1 MWMFWLG
8 VAIVIMTFWLI
19 FKGIREIWLI
29 TTPGGQNHSPG
40 NLVDRTSS

>member
-19 FKGIREIWLI
+19 FKNYEAR
-29 TTPGGQNHSPG
+29 TSVQNKFRQNHARKPAPH
-40 NLVDRTSS
+40 NT

>member
-19 FKGIREIWLI
+19 FKNYEARIVLTLAGAIHL
-29 TTPGGQNHSPG
+29 
-40 NLVDRTSS
+40 